1 MRRPGHR
8 CCRLNPDMSAS
19 RIFVPGLWVLV
30 VCITLATQAAFAQ
43 SGVTYGSHDTGR
55 VLVIGCVTNDP
66 KYNYGR
72 MQGIAEYVLDHLRDV
87 GVDAVEVFTVDKPD
101 KMIRL
106 LRDGRVDWVS
116 ATPFTA
122 IRYVDDANGRII
134 LAKQQRGQAWYESV
148 FFTHKD
154 NRLTSLEDLKGK
166 TIAFEKPTSTSA
178 YFIPVSM
185 FRKRGLQLVQ
195 LDNVRAKPPADAVGY
210 VFSGEE
216 ANSSLWVHKKLV
228 DAAVYSN
235 ADWSS
240 DWITPKSLRDDL
252 SIFARSERFPRS
264 VEIVGS
270 DLPEPVAD
278 RLREV
283 LLGAATDQDA
293 AGAMEQYYGATG
305 FSLLTDEM
313 RASMNGIRSLRDEIE
328 GTARDRVQP

>member
-1 MRRPGHR
+1 MNVLRFI
-8 CCRLNPDMSAS
+8 L
-19 RIFVPGLWVLV
+19 PGLIVLLV
-30 VCITLATQAAFAQ
+30 AITLVAAPAHAQ
-43 SGVTYGSHDTGR
+43 SGVTYGSHDDGH

-72 MQGIAEYVLDHLRDV
+72 MQGIAEYVLGHLSDV
-87 GVDAVEVFTVDKPD
+87 GVGAVEVFTVDKPE

-116 ATPFTA
+116 ATPFSA
-122 IRYVDDANGRII
+122 IRYVDDADGRII

-154 NRLTSLEDLKGK
+154 SNLTALEDLKGK

-185 FRKRGLQLVQ
+185 FRERGLRLVP
-195 LDNVRAKPPADAVGY
+195 LDNIRAKPPADAVGY

-228 DAAVYSN
+228 DAAVYSDS
-235 ADWSS
+235 DWSS
-240 DWITPKSLRDDL
+240 EWITPKAVREDL
-252 SIFARSERFPRS
+252 TIFERSERFPRS
-264 VEIVGS
+264 VEIVSS
-270 DLPEPVAD
+270 DLPETISD
-278 RLREV
+278 RLRDV
-283 LLGAATDQDA
+283 LLGAAADQDA
-293 AGAMEQYYGATG
+293 AAAMDQYYGATG

-313 RASMNGIRSLRDEIE
+313 RASMNGIRSLREAID
-328 GTARDRVQP
+328 GSARDGAQP